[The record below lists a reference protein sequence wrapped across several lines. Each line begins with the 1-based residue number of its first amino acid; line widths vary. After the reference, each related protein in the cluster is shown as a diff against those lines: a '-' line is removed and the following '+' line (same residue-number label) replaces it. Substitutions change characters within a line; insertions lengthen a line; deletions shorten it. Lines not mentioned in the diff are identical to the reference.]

1 MIPVRLELTA
11 FGPFVETQVV
21 DFERLGAHGLFLIHG
36 QTGAGKS
43 SLLDALTF
51 ALFGDTSGGGRDG
64 EDMVTSLA
72 AGRSTAVALEFNH
85 AGRRYRVERSP
96 RHLRAKKR
104 GEGFT
109 SVAPLAHLYE
119 LPGGAASPAAS
130 DLRSAREPRL
140 LAEGKDAVTAAIKE
154 LLHCDA
160 KQFRQTVVL
169 PQGQFR
175 QVIEDDAT
183 RRSTLSQLFDTG
195 RFKRLQERMSAYAKH
210 LRSAVADA
218 EASLEELRTARQVP
232 DLAGLEAKLTAA
244 LAGLAAAEGADE
256 AAAGALKL
264 AIEAHTAGKRLHAD
278 FTALAATRVELSRLA
293 DRAQEVEVWRR
304 HLADDSRARDA
315 EPAVAA
321 WRHAVTEAEGRSQAL
336 ERAEVDLAE
345 AGRQRA
351 DATELQAEHESGRPR
366 REAADATA
374 KRLELLAPD
383 LQRYATARAESEA
396 ASQAAA
402 FAGQAEAK
410 AKESFDQLGES
421 RSQTETATVSKEAEL
436 EALGD
441 TGASL
446 AAASALAKAARSV
459 HEALRT
465 LGELGSTDTD
475 IDLAGLWLPLSRALA
490 ARLEPGE
497 PCPVCGAT
505 DHPGHE
511 HGAAGAGPSAGPDAR
526 LAARSDSR
534 SAATPSTSAV
544 AELESA
550 LKAAQEG
557 RVALAA
563 HRAAAEERLRAGLAA
578 GGWADAAEVPSP
590 AETTAKLEA
599 AEAAQRS
606 AQQLATDLRKLR
618 TEREQL
624 ATRSEAAAKAYAE
637 AAAKLHSAEVGRAT
651 AQTKLGDLAER
662 LEPRYRED
670 PASFALDLDAARAV
684 VAAFDERA
692 RSLAEATAAA
702 ERALAAASEKLR
714 LAQDE
719 AKTSATA
726 ADKAHAVAEKALRR
740 HGFLNEAGAPDPDAQ
755 AAALLDPDRRAE
767 LSDEVRRH
775 DEALIATKAREEQL
789 LANTEGRIEPDLG
802 TLQRAED
809 EATTARNA
817 AAEAAETARRLR
829 DALQSDGER
838 WRSLETALGATRD
851 RHRSAER
858 LADLTNGKVTGQFRL
873 DLETYVLR
881 RILTDVLLL
890 ANRHL
895 AGMTGGRFQLRLN
908 ESEDELRASGLRLD
922 VEDRHAGG
930 RRRRVAT
937 LSGGE
942 GFQASLA
949 LALGLAE
956 TAQRTSGAVEIGA
969 LFVDEGFGSLDSA
982 TLEEVVTIL
991 RRLPGDQHRM
1001 VGVITHVEALKG
1013 RITAQ
1018 LEVVGSA
1025 DGSGSSVRHAFG

>member
-119 LPGGAASPAAS
+119 LPGGAASPGAS
-130 DLRSAREPRL
+130 SLSGTHQPRL

-195 RFKRLQERMSAYAKH
+195 RFKRLQERMTAYARH

-244 LAGLAAAEGADE
+244 LADLAAAEGADE

-278 FTALAATRVELSRLA
+278 FTALAATREELSKLA
-293 DRAQEVEVWRR
+293 GRAQEVEVWRR
-304 HLADDSRARDA
+304 RLADDSRARDA

-336 ERAEVDLAE
+336 ERAEADLAE
-345 AGRQRA
+345 AGRRRA
-351 DATELQAEHESGRPR
+351 DATELQAGHASGRPQ
-366 REAADATA
+366 RETADATA
-374 KRLELLAPD
+374 KHLELLAPD

-396 ASQAAA
+396 ASEAAA
-402 FAGQAEAK
+402 VAAAAEAK
-410 AKESFDQLGES
+410 ARESLDQLGES

-441 TGASL
+441 TGTSL

-475 IDLAGLWLPLSRALA
+475 IDLAGLWRPLSRALA

-511 HGAAGAGPSAGPDAR
+511 HATAGAGPSAGPDAR
-526 LAARSDSR
+526 LAARSD
-534 SAATPSTSAV
+534 ATPSTSPV

-578 GGWADAAEVPSP
+578 AGWADAAEVPSP

-637 AAAKLHSAEVGRAT
+637 AAAKLHAAEVGRAT
-651 AQTKLGDLAER
+651 TQTKLGDLAER

-670 PASFALDLDAARAV
+670 PASFALDLDSARAV

-726 ADKAHAVAEKALRR
+726 ADEARAAAEKALRR
-740 HGFLNEAGAPDPDAQ
+740 HGFLDEAGAPDPDAQ

-775 DEALIATKAREEQL
+775 DEALIATKAREQQL
-789 LANTEGRIEPDLG
+789 LTSTEGRVEPDLG
-802 TLQRAED
+802 TLQHAED
-809 EATTARNA
+809 EATAARNA

-829 DALQSDGER
+829 DALQLDVER

-851 RHRSAER
+851 RHRTAER

>member
-51 ALFGDTSGGGRDG
+51 ALFGDTSGGSRDG

-72 AGRSTAVALEFNH
+72 AGRSTAVALEFSH
-85 AGRRYRVERSP
+85 AGRLYRVERSP

-109 SVAPLAHLYE
+109 SVAPLANLYE
-119 LPGGAASPAAS
+119 LPGGVASPGAS
-130 DLRSAREPRL
+130 SLEPRL
-140 LAEGKDAVTAAIKE
+140 LVEGKDAVTAAIKD

-183 RRSTLSQLFDTG
+183 RRSTLAQLFDTG
-195 RFKRLQERMSAYAKH
+195 RFKRLQERMTAYAKH
-210 LRSAVADA
+210 FRSAVAEA
-218 EASLEELRTARQVP
+218 EASLEELRTAHQVP
-232 DLAGLEAKLTAA
+232 DLAGLEAKLTT
-244 LAGLAAAEGADE
+244 AGADLAAAEAADK
-256 AAAGALKL
+256 AAAAALKL

-278 FTALAATRVELSRLA
+278 FTALAATRLELSRLA
-293 DRAQEVEVWRR
+293 ERADEVEVWRR
-304 HLADDSRARDA
+304 RLADDSRARDA

-321 WRHAVTEAEGRSQAL
+321 WRHAVTETEGRSLAL

-345 AGRQRA
+345 AGSRRA
-351 DATELQAEHESGRPR
+351 DATELQAEHESGRSQR
-366 REAADATA
+366 DAADATA
-374 KRLELLAPD
+374 RRLELLVPD
-383 LQRYATARAESEA
+383 LERYATARAETEA
-396 ASQAAA
+396 ATQAAA
-402 FAGQAEAK
+402 SAAEAEAK
-410 AKESFDQLGES
+410 ARESLDQLGES
-421 RSQTETATVSKEAEL
+421 RSQTEAALVSKEGEL

-441 TGASL
+441 TGTSL

-475 IDLAGLWLPLSRALA
+475 LDLAGLWRPLARALA

-511 HGAAGAGPSAGPDAR
+511 HAAAAVGPSAEPDAR
-526 LAARSDSR
+526 LAARS
-534 SAATPSTSAV
+534 AAAPGTSAV

-557 RVALAA
+557 RMALAA
-563 HRAAAEERLRAGLAA
+563 HRAAAEERLRAGLAE
-578 GGWADAAEVPSP
+578 GGWADATEVPSL
-590 AETTAKLEA
+590 ADTAAKLEA

-606 AQQLATDLRKLR
+606 AQQLATDLRRLR

-624 ATRSEAAAKAYAE
+624 ATRADAAASAYAE
-637 AAAKLHSAEVGRAT
+637 ATAKLHAAELGRAT
-651 AQTKLGDLAER
+651 THTKLGDLAER
-662 LEPRYRED
+662 LEPRYRDD

-692 RSLAEATAAA
+692 RSLAEATVTA
-702 ERALAAASEKLR
+702 EKALAAASEKLR

-726 ADKAHAVAEKALRR
+726 ADKARAAAEKALRR
-740 HGFLNEAGAPDPDAQ
+740 HGFLDEAGAPDPDAQ
-755 AAALLDPDRRAE
+755 RAALLDPDGRTE
-767 LSDEVRRH
+767 LSDEVRLH
-775 DEALIATKAREEQL
+775 DEALIATTAREQQL
-789 LANTEGRIEPDLG
+789 LANTEGRVEPDLG
-802 TLQRAED
+802 TLQGAED

-817 AAEAAETARRLR
+817 AAEAAETARRRR
-829 DALQSDGER
+829 DALQVDVER

-851 RHRSAER
+851 RHRTAER

-908 ESEDELRASGLRLD
+908 ENEDELRASGLRLD

-1025 DGSGSSVRHAFG
+1025 DGSGSSVRHGFG